1 MILCPNTV
9 QLTVAVTHKDADRMI
24 AKPKIFIDGESG
36 TTGLQIHS
44 RLKQRDDVELV
55 SIEASKRKD
64 AAERSQLINTV
75 DVVILCLPDDAAREA
90 VSLVSN
96 PKVKIL
102 DASSAHRTTK
112 GWVYGFPELN
122 PGQREKIASAQFVS
136 NPGCYPTGFL
146 ACVLPLIAKGLL
158 PNDLLITINAVSGYS
173 GGGKNLI
180 QKYHTFH
187 EQQAGGTSLY
197 PYGIYGLQFGHKHVK
212 EMHQYSGL
220 ASPPL
225 FVPAVGDFEQGMLVQ
240 VPLPLWNLKNPP
252 SGEMIYQAI
261 ADYYQGEKFVQV
273 APFQDPNLLRDGMFL
288 DATAM
293 NGTNIVQV
301 FVFANEAT
309 QEALLVARLD
319 NLGKGASGAAI
330 QNLNIM
336 LGFPEELGL

>member
-1 MILCPNTV
+1 MT
-9 QLTVAVTHKDADRMI
+9 T
-24 AKPKIFIDGESG
+24 KPKIFIDGESG
-36 TTGLQIHS
+36 TTGLQIYS
-44 RLKQRDDVELV
+44 RLNQRDDMELV
-55 SIEASKRKD
+55 SIDASKRKD
-64 AAERSQLINTV
+64 ATERAKLINAV

-90 VSLVSN
+90 VSLVSSST
-96 PKVKIL
+96 VKIL
-102 DASSAHRTTK
+102 DASSAHRTAK

-146 ACVLPLIAKGLL
+146 ACIRPLIAKGLL
-158 PNDLLITINAVSGYS
+158 KSNFPITVNAVSGYS

-180 QKYHTFH
+180 KQYHTFH
-187 EQQAGGTSLY
+187 EQQAGGESLY
-197 PYGIYGLQFGHKHVK
+197 PYGIYGLQFGHKHVL

-240 VPLPLWNLKNPP
+240 VPLPLGVLDNPP

-261 ADYYQGEKFVQV
+261 ANYYQSEKFVQV
-273 APFQDPNLLRDGMFL
+273 APFQDSTLLRDGIFL
-288 DATAM
+288 DAIAI

-301 FVFANEAT
+301 FVFANDTTKEV
-309 QEALLVARLD
+309 LLVARLD

-330 QNLNIM
+330 QNLNII
-336 LGFPEELGL
+336 LGFPEELGLC